1 MGDVRE
7 TIRQKLAFLPDK
19 SGCYLMKNSE
29 GTIIYV
35 GKAKVL
41 KNRVRSYFT
50 GSHGAKTQ
58 RLVSEIADFEYMV
71 TANNVEALILEC
83 NLIKKHMPRYNVLL
97 KDDKTFPY
105 IKITNDNHPRLE
117 VTRQVRKD
125 KGKYFGPYP
134 DARAAQQTKKLLDRL
149 YPLRKCKTL
158 PDKVCL
164 YYHLGQCIAPCEFE
178 VTHGTYEKMIMEIS
192 RFLNGGHEDI
202 KAELER
208 KMYQAADELN
218 FERAKELRDQIAHI
232 ASVMQ
237 KQTVSTIDEVD
248 RDVFGFQTDKG
259 WMSVQILY
267 MRQGKWIEKHATM
280 FSYYGDE
287 YEDFLTFVTQYYS
300 DNPALPKEILLPA
313 PTIDGGDQA
322 EQHEEVSGS
331 TDIHAMLEALESWL
345 KVSVHLPKR
354 GAKRTMVATATD
366 NARIALNERFR
377 LMERDEE
384 KTVKAIHN
392 LGEWLG
398 FDAIR
403 RIEAF
408 DNSNIQ
414 GTDPVSAMVVFTNGK
429 PDRKEY
435 RKFKIRTV
443 QGSDDYGTMREVI
456 RRRYERVL
464 RENGTLPDLVIVD
477 GGRGQISVA
486 LDVLENELGLF
497 VPVCGLVKDAKHRT
511 AQLMMGDPPEIVH
524 IPRDSQ
530 EFYLLQRI
538 QDEVHRFAIS
548 FHRDTRAKSM
558 LTSRLDSIEGIGEKR
573 RKALL
578 KHFGSL
584 KKIKEASLE
593 QLKMAGLGEKIAQS
607 LMLALRDNA
616 GEETE

>member
-1 MGDVRE
+1 
-7 TIRQKLAFLPDK
+7 
-19 SGCYLMKNSE
+19 
-29 GTIIYV
+29 
-35 GKAKVL
+35 
-41 KNRVRSYFT
+41 
-50 GSHGAKTQ
+50 
-58 RLVSEIADFEYMV
+58 
-71 TANNVEALILEC
+71 
-83 NLIKKHMPRYNVLL
+83 
-97 KDDKTFPY
+97 
-105 IKITNDNHPRLE
+105 
-117 VTRQVRKD
+117 
-125 KGKYFGPYP
+125 
-134 DARAAQQTKKLLDRL
+134 
-149 YPLRKCKTL
+149 
-158 PDKVCL
+158 
-164 YYHLGQCIAPCEFE
+164 
-178 VTHGTYEKMIMEIS
+178 
-192 RFLNGGHEDI
+192 
-202 KAELER
+202 
-208 KMYQAADELN
+208 
-218 FERAKELRDQIAHI
+218 
-232 ASVMQ
+232 
-237 KQTVSTIDEVD
+237 
-248 RDVFGFQTDKG
+248 
-259 WMSVQILY
+259 
-267 MRQGKWIEKHATM
+267 
-280 FSYYGDE
+280 
-287 YEDFLTFVTQYYS
+287 
-300 DNPALPKEILLPA
+300 
-313 PTIDGGDQA
+313 
-322 EQHEEVSGS
+322 
-331 TDIHAMLEALESWL
+331 
-345 KVSVHLPKR
+345 
-354 GAKRTMVATATD
+354 
-366 NARIALNERFR
+366 
-377 LMERDEE
+377 
-384 KTVKAIHN
+384 
-392 LGEWLG
+392 
-398 FDAIR
+398 
-403 RIEAF
+403 
-408 DNSNIQ
+408 
-414 GTDPVSAMVVFTNGK
+414 MVVFTNGK